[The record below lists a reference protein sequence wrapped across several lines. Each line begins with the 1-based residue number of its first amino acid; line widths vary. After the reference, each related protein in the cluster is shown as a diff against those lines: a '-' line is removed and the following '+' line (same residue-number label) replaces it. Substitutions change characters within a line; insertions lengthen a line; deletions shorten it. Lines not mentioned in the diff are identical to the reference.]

1 MYNAPKERKMTKVYS
16 NCGFTSISDC
26 KRLKSIVWKS
36 EKNTSLTGS
45 HYSKKI
51 QEKQCAA
58 RIRKITFFSRIL
70 CNSSLDKWMMRITLE
85 SCLKKHLT
93 GLNHNIFLNS
103 KNGKLLKTFILDFWC
118 ELSLALIWYNFCT
131 SWTIWYLLRHLELA

>member
-16 NCGFTSISDC
+16 NCGCTSISDC

-51 QEKQCAA
+51 PEKTVRSA
-58 RIRKITFFSRIL
+58 
-70 CNSSLDKWMMRITLE
+70 
-85 SCLKKHLT
+85 
-93 GLNHNIFLNS
+93 NS
-103 KNGKLLKTFILDFWC
+103 KNYFFFSHSSQALSATALWINGWC
-118 ELSLALIWYNFCT
+118 ESP
-131 SWTIWYLLRHLELA
+131 